1 MRLYDD
7 LTSWW
12 PLLSAP
18 EDYEEEATF
27 YARQLREHCATP
39 PRTLLE
45 LGSGGG
51 NNAFHMKR
59 DFELTLV
66 DKSPGM
72 VDVSRRLNPECEHA
86 VGDMRTVRLGRQFD
100 CVFVHDAIVYMT
112 TEEDLRLAIE
122 TAALHCA
129 DGGAVL
135 LAPDHV
141 KETFRSG
148 TDHGGHDGEERSL
161 RYLEWSWDPDESD
174 STCLTDYAY
183 VLRERDG
190 SVEVVHDRHVE
201 GLFPR
206 ETWLQIISAAGLEP
220 HVIRFDH
227 SELEPGSYEI
237 FVGDGSC
244 RRRRSA
250 QRGVSLRIR
259 SSTSPSFLISSP

>member
-18 EDYEEEATF
+18 EDYEEEAEF
-27 YARQLREHCATP
+27 YARQLREHCSTP
-39 PRTLLE
+39 PHTLLE

-59 DFELTLV
+59 HFELTLV

-112 TEEDLRLAIE
+112 TEADLRLAIE

-161 RYLEWSWDPDESD
+161 RYLEWSWDPDETD

-206 ETWLQIISAAGLEP
+206 ETWTADHQRRRTRAPRRPLRSLGARTWELRNLRRPEAAGVGDSLSAACP
-220 HVIRFDH
+220 CAFA
-227 SELEPGSYEI
+227 PAP
-237 FVGDGSC
+237 
-244 RRRRSA
+244 RR
-250 QRGVSLRIR
+250 VS
-259 SSTSPSFLISSP
+259 